1 MTNTFPKIFLNKG
14 KEHSLKR
21 FHPWVFSG
29 AINRMEGNLEE
40 GCIAEVYSSDKA
52 FLGMGHYQPGS
63 ISVRIFSFEKINPN
77 IDFWKSKLQEA
88 VNFRTNIGLFNN
100 KDTNVYRMVFAEGDL
115 LPSLIIDYYN
125 GTAVI
130 QAYSAGMF
138 YHLEDITAA
147 LKSIYGN
154 KLKAVYNKS
163 KDTLPNKFANESTD
177 GYLFGS
183 LTENVV
189 VENGNKFIIDWE
201 KGQKSGF
208 FIDQRENRQLL
219 AQYSKGKKVLN
230 TFCYTGGFSV
240 YALNAGAEFVH
251 SVDVSK
257 PAIEI
262 TNKNVELNGKSA
274 NHESFAVD
282 VFDFLKDINDKYDVI
297 VLDPPAF
304 AKSRNVSHNAVQGY
318 KRINVEALKRIKKGG
333 LLFTFS
339 CSQVINRTLF
349 NNTIIAAAIEAK
361 RKVRIMHQL
370 SQAADHPINIF
381 HPEGEYLKGLV
392 VYVE

>member
-1 MTNTFPKIFLNKG
+1 MDHIFPKIIIHKG
-14 KEHSLKR
+14 KEHSLNR

-29 AINRMEGNLEE
+29 AINKIEDNLEE
-40 GCIAEVYSSDKA
+40 GCIAEVYAYDKK

-63 ISVRIFSFEKINPN
+63 IAVRIFSFEKITP
-77 IDFWKSKLQEA
+77 DVEFWKAKLQEA
-88 VNFRTNIGLFNN
+88 LNFRTNIGLHNN
-100 KDTNVYRMVFAEGDL
+100 KSTNVYRMTFAEGDM

-125 GTAVI
+125 QTAVI

-138 YHLEDITAA
+138 YHLEDITTA
-147 LKSIYGN
+147 LKLVYGK

-163 KDTLPNKFANESTD
+163 KDTLPKKFIGEAKD

-183 LTENVV
+183 LNENVV
-189 VENGNKFIIDWE
+189 LENGNKFLIDWE

-251 SVDVSK
+251 SVDISK

-262 TNKNVELNGKSA
+262 TNKNVELNGKTS

-282 VFDFLKDINDKYDVI
+282 VFDYLKDINDKYDII

-318 KRINVEALKRIKKGG
+318 KRINMEALKRIKKGG

-349 NNTIIAAAIEAK
+349 NNTVIAAAIEAK
-361 RKVRIMHQL
+361 RNVRIMHQL
-370 SQAADHPINIF
+370 SQAADHPVNIF
-381 HPEGEYLKGLV
+381 HPEGEYLNGLV
-392 VYVE
+392 LYVE

>member
-1 MTNTFPKIFLNKG
+1 MNSTFPKIFIHKG

-29 AINRMEGNLEE
+29 AINKIEGEIEE
-40 GCIAEVYSSDKA
+40 GCIAEVYSYDKV
-52 FLGMGHYQPGS
+52 FLGIGHYQPGS
-63 ISVRIFSFEKINPN
+63 IAVRIFSFEKIAP
-77 IDFWKSKLQEA
+77 DREFWIKKLQEA
-88 VNFRTNIGLFNN
+88 LNFRINIGLHDN
-100 KDTNVYRMVFAEGDL
+100 KQTNVYRMVFAEGDL
-115 LPSLIIDYYN
+115 LPCLIIDYYH

-130 QAYSAGMF
+130 QAYSAGMY
-138 YHLEDITAA
+138 YHLEEITEA
-147 LKSIYGN
+147 LKAVYGK

-163 KDTLPNKFANESTD
+163 KDTLPNKFLNEAQD

-183 LTENVV
+183 LKENVV
-189 VENGNKFIIDWE
+189 NENGNKFIIDWE

-240 YALNAGAEFVH
+240 YALNAGAELVH

-262 TNKNVELNGKSA
+262 TNKNVELNGKSD
-274 NHESFAVD
+274 NHASFAVD
-282 VFDFLKDINDKYDVI
+282 VFDFLKNIDDQYDII

-318 KRINVEALKRIKKGG
+318 KRINAEDLKRIRKGG

-349 NNTIIAAAIEAK
+349 NNTVIAAAIEAK
-361 RKVRIMHQL
+361 RKVRIIHQL

-392 VYVE
+392 LYVE